1 MKAFTNSL
9 RYTLRKR
16 MTKPT
21 ICNNCSNSITTSATI
36 EKEAVQRSSCSS
48 NSSSIQPTILS
59 TKIEKP
65 LTSLT
70 TPNPTAAFQ
79 DLLGLN
85 NNNNNNSNS
94 NNNNNNSN
102 DLSTDLK
109 NTFYQRELPTTLVR
123 FSSNEGKTLFRSAM
137 DAGQAEGFFPLTGN
151 FTTQSEPA
159 FCGPS
164 SLAMVLNA
172 LEVDPKRRWK
182 GVWRWY
188 SDELLECCSSQE
200 EMKKNGITFDNFL
213 CLAKCHS
220 EVIAKRAPNF
230 SLEEFE
236 KDILDITSGSDKF
249 MIISF
254 SRKTLGQT
262 GDGHFSPIGAYNP
275 EKKMVLVLDTAR
287 YKYPSYWCPIETLYE
302 SMNPID
308 KETGRPRGY
317 FVISYDP
324 EHPPIRICNLPS
336 TASTGTS
343 TSAPSIATTQQQQS
357 DSLTPLSSCNE
368 NSAAPPTTL
377 CWSVI
382 AQSFCKRIPE
392 NMWLEKPR
400 NLEHVVQ
407 LVLKNVPSE
416 FTRILA
422 NQSIASSEATNPDDE
437 QSKNKYIRH
446 LLLDTTKSPLYPI
459 VFKSLYPNQPLPELL
474 STTNSNSDDTI
485 QVDQQAAFA
494 TLFILGSP
502 SMIYTSLPRELQDT
516 LTSYRQ
522 DEHMT
527 SIVKREV
534 ERINHEVK
542 ELTKSFCTCG
552 PSAHQ

>member
-1 MKAFTNSL
+1 M
-9 RYTLRKR
+9 
-16 MTKPT
+16 
-21 ICNNCSNSITTSATI
+21 
-36 EKEAVQRSSCSS
+36 EV
-48 NSSSIQPTILS
+48 
-59 TKIEKP
+59 
-65 LTSLT
+65 
-70 TPNPTAAFQ
+70 
-79 DLLGLN
+79 GH
-85 NNNNNNSNS
+85 
-94 NNNNNNSN
+94 
-102 DLSTDLK
+102 
-109 NTFYQRELPTTLVR
+109 
-123 FSSNEGKTLFRSAM
+123 
-137 DAGQAEGFFPLTGN
+137 AEGFFPLTGN

-188 SDELLECCSSQE
+188 SDELLDCCSSQE

-220 EVIAKRAPNF
+220 EVIPKRAPQF
-230 SLEEFE
+230 TLEEFE
-236 KDILDITSGSDKF
+236 KDIIDITSGSDKF
-249 MIISF
+249 MVISF

-275 EKKMVLVLDTAR
+275 EKRMVLVLDTAR

-324 EHPPIRICNLPS
+324 EHPPIKICKPKPTSMNNNNNTSPS
-336 TASTGTS
+336 SSIDASSSSTIINTS
-343 TSAPSIATTQQQQS
+343 PS
-357 DSLTPLSSCNE
+357 SSNE
-368 NSAAPPTTL
+368 NNVEPTTL

-400 NLEHVVQ
+400 TLEHVVQ
-407 LVLKNVPSE
+407 LVLKNVPLE

-422 NQSIASSEATNPDDE
+422 NQSIASASSSSSSSLSDHSNENESENA
-437 QSKNKYIRH
+437 KKYIQH
-446 LLLDTTKSPLYPI
+446 LLVDTTKSPLYPI
-459 VFKSLYPNQPLPELL
+459 VFKSLYPNQPSP
-474 STTNSNSDDTI
+474 SSSSIINDYH
-485 QVDQQAAFA
+485 QVDQQTAFA

-534 ERINHEVK
+534 DRINHEVK